1 MARRSKLKPAIHI
14 TGLMAVAYAG
24 WIFAGQDAF
33 LEPNYLSNALASLG
47 FS

>member
-1 MARRSKLKPAIHI
+1 L
-14 TGLMAVAYAG
+14 AVVYAG

-33 LEPNYLSNALASLG
+33 LEPDYLSNALASIG